1 MQRTRN
7 LGSVLWVGSAI
18 VAALGVA
25 QAQSPADVDTDLFDG
40 GVLDASAF
48 ADAAEDAGVSVAD
61 EPRFTLAIGRSP
73 TQAGFALDIAGG
85 VPHGWAQLTLQTGAA
100 PATTRLVA
108 LDEYGAARVLERN
121 YAVES
126 EVLAT
131 CTIPKLGASVG
142 SATKLTATIPAGPQM
157 PNPGLLVAAG
167 DIVITEIMKDPSFVT
182 DANGEWFE
190 VFNRTTAP
198 INVEGWKIK
207 DSGTNSHTIHNT
219 NGVWIPQRSY
229 FVFGVNSTTTTNGGI
244 AVGYKYSSSFTLSN
258 AADDIQLVDAS
269 GATVDAVAYDDGI
282 FWPDDAGKSLNVNR
296 AMIDAGLN
304 DDGANWCS
312 ALTPASATNTDL
324 ATPKRANNVCP

>member
-1 MQRTRN
+1 
-7 LGSVLWVGSAI
+7 VGSAI

-25 QAQSPADVDTDLFDG
+25 QAQTQVQADVDSDLFDG

-48 ADAAEDAGVSVAD
+48 ADAAEDAGVLVAD
-61 EPRFTLAIGRSP
+61 EPSFTLAIGRSP

-85 VPHGWAQLTLQTGAA
+85 VPHGWAQLTLQASTSQVGSA
-100 PATTRLVA
+100 PATTELVA
-108 LDEYGAARVLERN
+108 LDSNGAARVLERN
-121 YAVES
+121 YAIES

-142 SATKLTATIPAGPQM
+142 SAAKLTATIPAGWQM

-207 DSGTNSHTIHNT
+207 DSGSNSHTIHNT

-244 AVGYKYSSSFTLSN
+244 AVNYKYSSSFTLSN
-258 AADDIQLVDAS
+258 AADDIQLVDPN
-269 GATVDAVAYDDGI
+269 GVTVDAVAYDDGI

-296 AMIDAGLN
+296 AMVDAGLN

-312 ALTPASATNTDL
+312 ALTPVSATNTDL
-324 ATPKRANNVCP
+324 ATPRRANNVCP